1 MTVSAGHSPQA
12 VTGTGASRAGT
23 GDDDRDLF
31 CVFSPSKTKRLGFLD
46 FYKHVCVC
54 FVLSQE
60 EQRRTFPLV
69 TSPTSRGPEKPAV
82 TPWSASP
89 QHPPKS
95 QPVSPKAQPH
105 LSSTSLSQ
113 GDSSS

>member
-23 GDDDRDLF
+23 GNNDRDLS

-54 FVLSQE
+54 FVLS
-60 EQRRTFPLV
+60 
-69 TSPTSRGPEKPAV
+69 
-82 TPWSASP
+82 
-89 QHPPKS
+89 
-95 QPVSPKAQPH
+95 
-105 LSSTSLSQ
+105 
-113 GDSSS
+113 